1 MDSTFRYL
9 TQTTYI
15 LVGILAFFTILY
27 IVGGILIPLVFSALL
42 SFAVYPIVARLER
55 WHIPR
60 VIAILV
66 TLLLII
72 GLLSAMLFLIG
83 IQISSFTQDIPNIT
97 QKFNNVL
104 IFVQD
109 YLASKVKIKA
119 DKQLNLLLDSVS
131 QLFSTGA
138 DIISTTISTTSS
150 ILFYL
155 VLMPIY
161 MFFML
166 YYNELFRNFIID
178 LAPEHQKEL
187 SASIVGNIKNVV
199 QNYVGGM
206 VMVIAIVATL
216 NTLGFWLIDIQ
227 YAIFFGFLISLL
239 AIIPYFGILIGSA
252 IAILYTFLTTDSL
265 WYPAGVLLITAC
277 VQFLEG
283 NFITPFVM
291 GSQIQVNPLVLMVM
305 LLFGNFLWGPA
316 GMILSVP
323 MVAITKMVCD
333 NIDSLKPFGRV
344 LGTGKE
350 PETTLTIIPTE
361 PELEPELELDNTTNV
376 QETYNSG
383 V

>member
-72 GLLSAMLFLIG
+72 GLLSAMLFFIG
-83 IQISSFTQDIPNIT
+83 IQLSSFVQDIPNIT

-206 VMVIAIVATL
+206 VMVIAIVAML
-216 NTLGFWLIDIQ
+216 NSLGFWLIDIQ

-239 AIIPYFGILIGSA
+239 AIIPYFGILTGSA
-252 IAILYTFLTTDSL
+252 IAVLYTFLTTDSL

-350 PETTLTIIPTE
+350 PETALTIIPTE
-361 PELEPELELDNTTNV
+361 PEPEPEPDNSTNIR
-376 QETYNSG
+376 ETYNSG